1 MEVVVVE
8 DSRHSFEC
16 LSFSLG
22 WSVIGWS
29 WKTAIGTSIGIVP
42 TISVSLIGGHLL
54 TVPRVGDLCT
64 VLVVNPLTIP
74 APRAGG
80 RWYELKYQGALL
92 LDSRCFLRLPGKNVT
107 DLASTQA
114 ILDLRRRAEMCKWL
128 GLLIQNYNG
137 NIYIS
142 TQGSIIMVINKQ
154 LKFPFWLTRLTLGF
168 LPTSVTRTRGV
179 NHHLTTVTPATR
191 LD

>member
-1 MEVVVVE
+1 
-8 DSRHSFEC
+8 
-16 LSFSLG
+16 
-22 WSVIGWS
+22 
-29 WKTAIGTSIGIVP
+29 
-42 TISVSLIGGHLL
+42 
-54 TVPRVGDLCT
+54 
-64 VLVVNPLTIP
+64 
-74 APRAGG
+74 
-80 RWYELKYQGALL
+80 
-92 LDSRCFLRLPGKNVT
+92 
-107 DLASTQA
+107 
-114 ILDLRRRAEMCKWL
+114 MCKWL

>member
-1 MEVVVVE
+1 MI
-8 DSRHSFEC
+8 RH
-16 LSFSLG
+16 
-22 WSVIGWS
+22 V
-29 WKTAIGTSIGIVP
+29 KVGT
-42 TISVSLIGGHLL
+42 
-54 TVPRVGDLCT
+54 
-64 VLVVNPLTIP
+64 
-74 APRAGG
+74 
-80 RWYELKYQGALL
+80 YQAALL

-154 LKFPFWLTRLTLGF
+154 LKFPFWLSFHVKSFNLF
-168 LPTSVTRTRGV
+168 
-179 NHHLTTVTPATR
+179 TPYK
-191 LD
+191 